1 MPRRSEPLAR
11 QCAVTRA
18 VLPVEELL
26 RFVAGPDGA
35 IVFDLKRRL
44 PGRGVW
50 VTAEAATLRKA
61 ITRKVLSR
69 SLGEGAHAP
78 PDLFDQ
84 VLDQLRQSTLSSL
97 SLARKSAALVTGF
110 DAVDAA
116 IRAGKV
122 AALIHAAE
130 AGADGVG
137 KLGAALRHRST
148 GDRPTPVM
156 RHLTER
162 ELSLALGR
170 PHVIHA
176 ALLVGQASR
185 HALDE
190 IARLARFIDEPAGE
204 TPPFMQT
211 RGPDRRAENI

>member
-1 MPRRSEPLAR
+1 MP
-11 QCAVTRA
+11 VDD
-18 VLPVEELL
+18 LL

-35 IVFDLKRRL
+35 IVVDLKRRL

-50 VTAEAATLRKA
+50 VEARAATLQKA
-61 ITRKVLSR
+61 IARKVLSR
-69 SLGEGAHAP
+69 QLGAGAHAP
-78 PDLFDQ
+78 PDLFDA
-84 VLDQLRQSTLSSL
+84 VAGQLRQSALSAL
-97 SLARKSAALVTGF
+97 SLARKSGTLITGF
-110 DAVDAA
+110 DAVEAA

-130 AGADGVG
+130 AGEDGMA
-137 KLGAALRHRST
+137 KLGAALRRQT
-148 GDRPTPVM
+148 GDDRPVPVV

-190 IARLARFIDEPAGE
+190 IARLARFSDEPDGE
-204 TPPFMQT
+204 PSLFTKPSES
-211 RGPDRRAENI
+211 DRRAEST